1 MNNLS
6 KNDIWKV
13 IDAFFREKGLVK
25 HQLDSFDDF
34 INVKIYKIIEELE
47 PLKLSY
53 TSPSGETTQHI
64 ITFKNPYVSKPQVIE
79 RNNDINHITP
89 NEARLRSLTYE
100 ATLYLNVQYDQINS
114 SGISSKVETI
124 NFCNLPIMVGSS
136 KCITYGLN
144 TKGKVELG
152 ECEYDQGGYFI
163 INGNEKSLIAQ
174 ERMASNNVYVFL
186 NKNNNY
192 VAEIRSIQEGDVKS
206 ANQVLLKYIKPVKK
220 TSIVSGSVIR
230 VGLPHLKKDIPIII
244 LLKALGMQDNY
255 ESLVDKENLLY
266 FESSI
271 EEGQFIATEDQ
282 AIEYIGKRSK
292 YNLETK
298 EKRKE
303 FVLKIL
309 TRDTLSHVST
319 EEGSFPKKIEFLSYM
334 TNKLLYTVRGR
345 KDLDD
350 RDHWGNKRIDLASNL
365 LGTLY
370 RASITKVMKTIKMIS
385 EKYVSIGKSINLND
399 IKKDI
404 ITKDIR
410 YALSTGNWSVNKQN
424 ITKTGVSQVL
434 NRLSYL
440 AALSHLRRVVAPIA
454 KDGKSAKP
462 RQLHVTSFGYCCP
475 AETPEGHACGIVKN
489 MSLSCHITNAFQS
502 DILECIIKDFAENDG
517 EYRLFLNGKA
527 MGKTDKEIV
536 NILREFKRTG
546 KINFDTGIS
555 IDERIKEIK
564 INTDAGRC
572 SRPLLRV
579 EDGKLLLTRDDLE
592 KEWKELLS
600 EGKIE
605 YLDVYECENAYI
617 AMDVEKISKKHTHAE
632 LHPSMVMSV
641 CSGII
646 PYPDHN
652 QAPRNCYQSSMCKQA
667 MGIYATNFD
676 TRMDTI
682 SQVLFYPQKRLVE
695 PKTSKYVSFTDIPAG
710 MNAIV
715 AIMCHTG
722 FNQED
727 SLILNKGSI
736 ERGLFRS
743 VSYKTYK
750 DEEKKKDDVVLEE
763 ICKPDP
769 AKVMGVRSDRFS
781 HISED
786 GLPYVGTYLE
796 GGDVMI
802 GKTVKMDNV
811 AGEKLLTKHTHKDIS
826 HMMKNSDSG
835 IVDRVMMSSNLNG
848 EKFVKIRTRSVRIP
862 EMGDKLASTHG
873 QKGTIGM
880 IIPEED
886 MPFTRDGI
894 RPDLIVNVHAIKQ
907 GSQ

>member
-1 MNNLS
+1 MLN

-13 IDAFFREKGLVK
+13 IDGFFRENGLVK
-25 HQLDSFDDF
+25 HQLESFNDF
-34 INVKIYKIIEELE
+34 INIKIYKIIEDIE
-47 PLKLSY
+47 PIKLTYS
-53 TSPSGETTQHI
+53 SPVGEEITHI
-64 ITFKNPYVSKPQVIE
+64 LTFKTPYVSKPQVIE
-79 RNNDINHITP
+79 RNNDVNHLTP

-100 ATLYLNVQYDQINS
+100 STLYVNVHYEQTNS
-114 SGISSKVETI
+114 SGETIYSKVETI
-124 NFCNLPIMVGSS
+124 NFCNIPIMVGSN
-136 KCITYGLN
+136 KCVTYGLN
-144 TKGKVELG
+144 TKGKIELG

-186 NKNNNY
+186 NKLNNY

-230 VGLPHLKKDIPIII
+230 VGLPHLKKDIPIVV
-244 LLKALGMQDNY
+244 LLKVLGMDEGY
-255 ESLVDKENLLY
+255 ETLVDNENLLY

-271 EEGQFIATEDQ
+271 EEGQFISSQEQ

-309 TRDTLSHVST
+309 KRDTLSHICT
-319 EEGSFPKKIEFLSYM
+319 EDIPENFTKKIEFLSYM
-334 TNKLLYTVRGR
+334 INKLLYTVRGR
-345 KDLDD
+345 RELDD
-350 RDHWGNKRIDLASNL
+350 RDHWGNKRIDLSSNL
-365 LGTLY
+365 LGSLF
-370 RASITKVMKTIKMIS
+370 RSSISKVMKTIKMIS
-385 EKYVSIGKSINLND
+385 EKYVNIGKNINLND

-410 YALSTGNWSVNKQN
+410 YAMSTGNWSVNKQN

-434 NRLSYL
+434 SRLSYL
-440 AALSHLRRVVAPIA
+440 AALSHLRRIVAPIA

-489 MSLSCHITNAFQS
+489 MSLSCHISTSFHS
-502 DILECIIKDFAENDG
+502 DILESMIKDINKNTEG
-517 EYRLFLNGKA
+517 EYRLFFNGKL
-527 MGKTDKEIV
+527 MGKTDVELAYT
-536 NILREFKRTG
+536 LREFKRTG
-546 KINFDTGIS
+546 KLNFDTGIS
-555 IDERIKEIK
+555 IDNTLKEIK

-579 EDGKLLLTRDDLE
+579 ENGKLLLEKGDLE
-592 KEWKELLS
+592 KEWKVLID

-617 AMDVEKISKKHTHAE
+617 AMDVEKITKKHTHAE
-632 LHPSMVMSV
+632 LHPSMMMSV

-667 MGIYATNFD
+667 MGIYSTNFD

-722 FNQED
+722 FNGWT
-727 SLILNKGSI
+727 L
-736 ERGLFRS
+736 
-743 VSYKTYK
+743 
-750 DEEKKKDDVVLEE
+750 
-763 ICKPDP
+763 
-769 AKVMGVRSDRFS
+769 
-781 HISED
+781 
-786 GLPYVGTYLE
+786 
-796 GGDVMI
+796 
-802 GKTVKMDNV
+802 
-811 AGEKLLTKHTHKDIS
+811 
-826 HMMKNSDSG
+826 
-835 IVDRVMMSSNLNG
+835 
-848 EKFVKIRTRSVRIP
+848 
-862 EMGDKLASTHG
+862 
-873 QKGTIGM
+873 
-880 IIPEED
+880 
-886 MPFTRDGI
+886 
-894 RPDLIVNVHAIKQ
+894 
-907 GSQ
+907 SQ

>member
-13 IDAFFREKGLVK
+13 IDSFFRDKGLVK

-34 INVKIYKIIEELE
+34 INIKIYKIIDDIE
-47 PLKLSY
+47 PLKLTYSNPDGNVI
-53 TSPSGETTQHI
+53 THI
-64 ITFKNPYVSKPQVIE
+64 LTFKNPFVSKPQAIE
-79 RNNDINHITP
+79 RNNDVTHLTP
-89 NEARLRSLTYE
+89 NDARLRSLTYE
-100 ATLYLNVQYDQINS
+100 ATIYITVHYEQINS
-114 SGISSKVETI
+114 SGQVIYSKDETI
-124 NFCNLPIMVGSS
+124 NFCNMPIMIGST
-136 KCITYGLN
+136 KCITHGLN

-192 VAEIRSIQEGDVKS
+192 VAEIRSVQEGDVKS

-244 LLKALGMQDNY
+244 LLKALGMQNNY
-255 ESLVDKENLLY
+255 ESLVDKENLMY
-266 FESSI
+266 FDSSI
-271 EEGQFIATEDQ
+271 EEGQFISTEEQ

-298 EKRKE
+298 EKRHE

-309 TRDTLSHVST
+309 TRDTLSHIYT
-319 EEGSFPKKIEFLSYM
+319 LDCELNFPKKIEFLSYM
-334 TNKLLYTVRGR
+334 INKLLYTVRGKR
-345 KDLDD
+345 ELDD
-350 RDHWGNKRIDLASNL
+350 RDHWGNKRIDLSSNL
-365 LGTLY
+365 LGTLFK
-370 RASITKVMKTIKMIS
+370 ASISKFMKTIKMIS
-385 EKYVSIGKSINLND
+385 EKYVNIGKSINLND
-399 IKKDI
+399 LKKDI

-434 NRLSYL
+434 SRLSYL

-489 MSLSCHITNAFQS
+489 MSLSCHISNSFQS
-502 DILECIIKDFAENDG
+502 DILESIIQDINVDG
-517 EYRLFLNGKA
+517 EYRLFFNGKL
-527 MGKTDKEIV
+527 MGKTNKELAYT
-536 NILREFKRTG
+536 LREFKRTG
-546 KINFDTGIS
+546 KVNFDIGVV
-555 IDERIKEIK
+555 IDDKIKEIK

-572 SRPLLRV
+572 TRPLLRV
-579 EDGKLLLTRDDLE
+579 ENGKLLLTRDDLN
-592 KEWKELLS
+592 KEWKELIC

-632 LHPSMVMSV
+632 LHPSMIMSV

-667 MGIYATNFD
+667 MGVYATNFD

-722 FNQED
+722 FNGWTL
-727 SLILNKGSI
+727 S
-736 ERGLFRS
+736 
-743 VSYKTYK
+743 
-750 DEEKKKDDVVLEE
+750 
-763 ICKPDP
+763 
-769 AKVMGVRSDRFS
+769 
-781 HISED
+781 
-786 GLPYVGTYLE
+786 
-796 GGDVMI
+796 
-802 GKTVKMDNV
+802 
-811 AGEKLLTKHTHKDIS
+811 
-826 HMMKNSDSG
+826 
-835 IVDRVMMSSNLNG
+835 
-848 EKFVKIRTRSVRIP
+848 
-862 EMGDKLASTHG
+862 
-873 QKGTIGM
+873 
-880 IIPEED
+880 
-886 MPFTRDGI
+886 
-894 RPDLIVNVHAIKQ
+894 
-907 GSQ
+907 